1 MLRHHTPT
9 FIIEPKYRDT
19 DKKIFINKSKLDGGG
34 VVLYNASVIE
44 VKFELIEQTNLIKVR
59 GVL

>member
-1 MLRHHTPT
+1 MK
-9 FIIEPKYRDT
+9 KYRDT

-44 VKFELIEQTNLIKVR
+44 VKFNLTENVEKLNAI
-59 GVL
+59 

>member
-1 MLRHHTPT
+1 MK
-9 FIIEPKYRDT
+9 KYRDT

>member
-1 MLRHHTPT
+1 MK
-9 FIIEPKYRDT
+9 KYRDT
-19 DKKIFINKSKLDGGG
+19 DKKIFINKSKLDGG